1 MYDFYF
7 GTAEE
12 IKEREDDYLIFIKRL
27 LPRWVNSIPDSEYL
41 AIHQLLQKSVKIG
54 KRPILLETGIGAS
67 TIALLNHAMKHNGVL
82 YSWDIN
88 GSKGA
93 FLRQIATETLAKH
106 YDVNVWN
113 HWTFIPYSSTSDH
126 LGLAVVGELGLE
138 SDFCFL
144 DSEHTRHT
152 LLGELDRASESLRD
166 DAIVAIDDANYTAKY
181 MNTAYINMQRSKIG
195 LRPVEDPADNL
206 CAPFFEEAVT
216 FLRERWNSVEALET
230 TYAKAYQK
238 DIFWSYFSSDRAAM
252 AEKGME
258 KIASL
263 EHRLT
268 AWRVEGRR

>member
-1 MYDFYF
+1 
-7 GTAEE
+7 
-12 IKEREDDYLIFIKRL
+12 
-27 LPRWVNSIPDSEYL
+27 
-41 AIHQLLQKSVKIG
+41 
-54 KRPILLETGIGAS
+54 
-67 TIALLNHAMKHNGVL
+67 
-82 YSWDIN
+82 
-88 GSKGA
+88 
-93 FLRQIATETLAKH
+93 
-106 YDVNVWN
+106 
-113 HWTFIPYSSTSDH
+113 
-126 LGLAVVGELGLE
+126 
-138 SDFCFL
+138 
-144 DSEHTRHT
+144 
-152 LLGELDRASESLRD
+152 
-166 DAIVAIDDANYTAKY
+166 
-181 MNTAYINMQRSKIG
+181 MQRSKIG